1 MQGLLRKLW
10 RAIQNFFTQLLGGQS
25 VTGRVKVMET
35 IPLTDTDYEFLYMQL
50 LDGVAHG
57 WHEGRILIF
66 FEKLGDRG
74 RQKDWVE
81 WLERFGARLQSS
93 ASLNQLLATRMIR
106 LGELARAFPGIE
118 RIGETSYEI
127 GYQLYTKETATLIWE
142 YAGEDEAPGSYSL
155 PQPPE
160 NLLDSGETSDFNGTD
175 PENPQL
181 ETLTLDELFNRLQN
195 DPILAGQMAEQLGV
209 ESKDAES
216 IIDSLIA
223 QFSPQEGKIP
233 ETAEDWF
240 NQGLEQANLG
250 NWSNAIADWE
260 QALSL
265 NPQLASAWHN
275 RGSALAMIGNYEEA
289 LNSYDR
295 ALEITPNDYQVINA
309 RGSALYGLQRW
320 QEALEC
326 WDQVLAADDNFYQAW
341 YNRGSTLENLGE
353 TAAAIACYQKALA
366 IAPDFELAQTRLEA
380 LLGQKPP
387 EDDGNPPA

>member
-1 MQGLLRKLW
+1 
-10 RAIQNFFTQLLGGQS
+10 
-25 VTGRVKVMET
+25 V
-35 IPLTDTDYEFLYMQL
+35 
-50 LDGVAHG
+50 
-57 WHEGRILIF
+57 
-66 FEKLGDRG
+66 
-74 RQKDWVE
+74 
-81 WLERFGARLQSS
+81 
-93 ASLNQLLATRMIR
+93 
-106 LGELARAFPGIE
+106 
-118 RIGETSYEI
+118 
-127 GYQLYTKETATLIWE
+127 
-142 YAGEDEAPGSYSL
+142 PGSYSL

-160 NLLDSGETSDFNGTD
+160 NLLDSGETSDLND
-175 PENPQL
+175 PDSENPPL

-209 ESKDAES
+209 ENKDAKS
-216 IIDSLIA
+216 IINSLLA
-223 QFSPQEGKIP
+223 QFSDQEEKTP

-295 ALEITPNDYQVINA
+295 ALAITPNDYQVINA

-320 QEALEC
+320 PEALDC
-326 WDQVLAADDNFYQAW
+326 WEQVLEADDNFYQAW

-380 LLGQKPP
+380 LLEQKPS
-387 EDDGNPPA
+387 EDDGNPSA

>member
-10 RAIQNFFTQLLGGQS
+10 RAIENFFTRLLGGQGGKGKVQAIES
-25 VTGRVKVMET
+25 V
-35 IPLTDTDYEFLYMQL
+35 PLTDTDYEFLYMEL

-57 WHEGRILIF
+57 WHEGRILRF

-81 WLERFGARLQSS
+81 WLELFGTRLQSS
-93 ASLNQLLATRMIR
+93 ASLNQILATRMIR

-118 RIGETSYEI
+118 RIGEASYEI
-127 GYQLYTKETATLIWE
+127 GYQLYSKETATLIWE
-142 YAGEDEAPGSYSL
+142 YAGEDEVPGSYSL

-160 NLLDSGETSDFNGTD
+160 NLLYSGETSDFNGND

-181 ETLTLDELFNRLQN
+181 ETLTLDELFDRLQN
-195 DPILAGQMAEQLGV
+195 DSTLAGQMAEQLGI
-209 ESKDAES
+209 ENKDAES

-223 QFSPQEGKIP
+223 QFSAQEGKNP

-240 NQGLEQANLG
+240 HQGLEQANLG

-260 QALSL
+260 QALKID
-265 NPQLASAWHN
+265 PQLASAWHN

-295 ALEITPNDYQVINA
+295 ALEITPNDHQIINA

-326 WDQVLAADDNFYQAW
+326 WQQVLEADDNFYQAW

-353 TAAAIACYQKALA
+353 TQAAIACYQKALG

-380 LLGQKPP
+380 LLEQKPP